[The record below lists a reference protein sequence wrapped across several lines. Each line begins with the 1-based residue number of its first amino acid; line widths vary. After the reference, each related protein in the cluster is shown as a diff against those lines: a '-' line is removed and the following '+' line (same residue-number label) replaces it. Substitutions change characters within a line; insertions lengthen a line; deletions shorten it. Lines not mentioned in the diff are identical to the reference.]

1 MTENGRKRENVEGAK
16 ETLQYKTYKGTTIRM
31 PTKKTKKNA
40 YRLSEETVENQGERK
55 AISGKIKIKK
65 LITRSMLKKFLQFE

>member
-1 MTENGRKRENVEGAK
+1 MLKVPKKHCNIKHTKGQQLEC
-16 ETLQYKTYKGTTIRM
+16 LQ
-31 PTKKTKKNA
+31 KKTKKNA

-65 LITRSMLKKFLQFE
+65 LITRSMLKKFLQNENK

>member
-1 MTENGRKRENVEGAK
+1 MLKVPKKHYNIKHTKGQQLEC
-16 ETLQYKTYKGTTIRM
+16 LQ
-31 PTKKTKKNA
+31 KKTKKNA

-65 LITRSMLKKFLQFE
+65 LITKSMLKKFLQFE